1 MCGCAYCAPCANMKK
16 KRIFAALA
24 LVIMLLPLTG
34 CAGMLAGEGAQPQ
47 ETMPPMTADMFTDL
61 ASVSKRYNET
71 DFDDTMETLTARYG
85 EPQEV
90 QDENG
95 SFWNF
100 LDENGEGLSAI
111 FFADGSLRSKM
122 IYFEDIRQFANLS
135 GASHIENVTLLND
148 NMEYEVVAAA
158 FGAPGIEILRTI
170 TENGIEQYLMLWV
183 SEDGGMVQALFDS
196 QDNKLEQ
203 ISYAF
208 GNEA

>member
-47 ETMPPMTADMFTDL
+47 ETMPPMTAEMFTDL

-111 FFADGSLRSKM
+111 FFADGGRC
-122 IYFEDIRQFANLS
+122 
-135 GASHIENVTLLND
+135 
-148 NMEYEVVAAA
+148 
-158 FGAPGIEILRTI
+158 AP
-170 TENGIEQYLMLWV
+170 
-183 SEDGGMVQALFDS
+183 
-196 QDNKLEQ
+196 K
-203 ISYAF
+203 
-208 GNEA
+208 